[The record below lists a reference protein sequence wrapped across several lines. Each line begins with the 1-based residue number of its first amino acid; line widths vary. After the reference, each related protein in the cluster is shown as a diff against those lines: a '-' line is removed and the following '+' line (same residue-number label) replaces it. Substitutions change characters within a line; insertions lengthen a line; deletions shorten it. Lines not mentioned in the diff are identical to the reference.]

1 MEHIYKVQPVQIWN
15 QSINLINID
24 NVYYLPFR
32 RLCEIAG
39 LEISSQTQRLQRD
52 NNLLEGTV
60 KIKLASKSGI
70 QETLILRLDLTINW
84 LNTIKVNKVKNGIST
99 IIHLMKEDINKIFEL
114 LKNEKELSYLRKEKA
129 RIEKRIKR
137 DTLILNGLNQL
148 ELTYLKFQ

>member
-1 MEHIYKVQPVQIWN
+1 MEHIYKIQPVQIWN

-52 NNLLEGTV
+52 NTLLEGTV

-70 QETLILRLDLTINW
+70 QDTLVLRLDLTINW

-148 ELTYLKFQ
+148 ELNYLKP

>member
-52 NNLLEGTV
+52 NKLLEGTV

-70 QETLILRLDLTINW
+70 QETLVLRLDLTINW

-148 ELTYLKFQ
+148 ELTYIKFQ

>member
-52 NNLLEGTV
+52 NTLLEGTV

-70 QETLILRLDLTINW
+70 QDTLVLRLDLTINW